1 MANLNFKME
10 KDVRKHVKHMF
21 VHYLVDVLALL
32 NANGLPDSSDSQ
44 IKDKEAINDQSLPYM
59 SLNTFLN

>member
-1 MANLNFKME
+1 
-10 KDVRKHVKHMF
+10 MF